1 MPNRLQWWRDRLR
14 QKYFVV
20 SAIGVGVALLLAAG
34 ASWFWPADAMFSHLA
49 SGIIRLSS
57 VF

>member
-14 QKYFVV
+14 QKYFIV
-20 SAIGVGVALLLAAG
+20 SAIGVGLALLLAAG
-34 ASWFWPADAMFSHLA
+34 ASWFWPADAIYYE
-49 SGIIRLSS
+49 SGIIRLSP